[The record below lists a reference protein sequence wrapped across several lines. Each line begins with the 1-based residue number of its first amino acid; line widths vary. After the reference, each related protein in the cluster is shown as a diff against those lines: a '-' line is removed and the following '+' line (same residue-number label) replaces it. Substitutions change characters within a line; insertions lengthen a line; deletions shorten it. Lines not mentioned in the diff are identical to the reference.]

1 VIAIGFL
8 PEHLAERVEQGSLM
22 AAGLAIQQTVVRDDN
37 IPLDPWLAFVVVSTY
52 AVVALA
58 LGFWAIS
65 RRDA

>member
-1 VIAIGFL
+1 
-8 PEHLAERVEQGSLM
+8 M

-37 IPLDPWLAFVVVSTY
+37 IPLDPWLAFVVVGAY